1 MGDFI
6 TPDSFF
12 FAIFQRIPLQQLPAD
27 YRQRRGKENT
37 MVIDMHTFPGFFEEI
52 CEDPEKIAF
61 RREQYFLYKQ
71 HVWPL
76 SLFITQLDAA
86 GIDKAVISAEDV
98 TTRAGAEIV
107 SNEEVRRLVDYYP
120 ERLIGFASVDPQR
133 PDALAV
139 LEKAFTELNL
149 AGLKLSPAMQH
160 FMPDDPMMKPIYETC
175 LQYNKPI
182 LFETGMTWVKNSPS
196 KYSNPLNFEEIAIA
210 YPELRMCLGH
220 FGWPWTRETVMLI
233 LKYPNL
239 YADTAM
245 LYFDSPKQFFQT
257 TFNQQLGEY
266 WIDRMLFD
274 KVMFGSTYPR
284 IEQKRMVKAMEALT
298 LRPKQRA
305 MVMGENALRFL
316 GMEA

>member
-1 MGDFI
+1 
-6 TPDSFF
+6 
-12 FAIFQRIPLQQLPAD
+12 
-27 YRQRRGKENT
+27 

-52 CEDPEKIAF
+52 CEDPKKIEF

-76 SLFITQLDAA
+76 SLFITQLNAA

-98 TTRAGAEIV
+98 TTRAGGEIV
-107 SNEEVRRLVDYYP
+107 SNEEVKKLVDLYP
-120 ERLIGFASVDPQR
+120 DRLIGFASVDPKR
-133 PDALAV
+133 EDALEV
-139 LEKAFTELNL
+139 LEKAFTELRL
-149 AGLKLSPAMQH
+149 AGLKLSPAMQY
-160 FMPDDPMMKPIYETC
+160 FMPGDAVMKPIYELC
-175 LQYNKPI
+175 IKYNKPI
-182 LFETGMTWVKNSPS
+182 LFEAGMTWVKNSPS
-196 KYSNPLNFEEIAIA
+196 KYSNPLNFEEVAIE

-220 FGWPWTRETVMLI
+220 FGWPWTRETAMLI

-239 YADTAM
+239 YADIAL

-257 TFNQQLGEY
+257 TFNDQLGEY
-266 WIDRMLFD
+266 WIDRMLYD

-284 IEQKRMVKAMEALT
+284 IEQKRMVKAVDALT

-316 GMEA
+316 GMEE

>member
-1 MGDFI
+1 
-6 TPDSFF
+6 
-12 FAIFQRIPLQQLPAD
+12 
-27 YRQRRGKENT
+27 

-52 CEDPEKIAF
+52 CQDPKKIEF

-107 SNEEVRRLVDYYP
+107 SNEEVRSLVERYP
-120 ERLIGFASVDPQR
+120 DRLIGFASVDPKR
-133 PDALAV
+133 PDAAEV
-139 LEKAFTELNL
+139 LEKAFTELRL
-149 AGLKLSPAMQH
+149 SGLKLSPAMQY
-160 FMPDDPMMKPIYETC
+160 FMPNDPVMKPVYELC
-175 LQYNKPI
+175 LKYNKPI
-182 LFETGMTWVKNSPS
+182 LFEAGMTWVKNSPS
-196 KYSNPLNFEEIAIA
+196 KYSNPLNFEETAIE
-210 YPELRMCLGH
+210 YPDLCMCLGH
-220 FGWPWTRETVMLI
+220 FGWPWTRETAMLI

-239 YADTAM
+239 YADTAL
-245 LYFDSPKQFFQT
+245 LYFDSPKQFFET
-257 TFNQQLGEY
+257 TFNDQLGEY

-284 IEQKRMVKAMEALT
+284 IEQKRMVKAVDALT
-298 LRPKQRA
+298 LRPEQRA
-305 MVMGENALRFL
+305 MVMGENALRFM